1 MEGYM
6 IGTGRN
12 TLAGQLTS
20 RPLNMFRDI
29 SQTPVREFCAATMTY
44 HNWPMATPHLVA
56 ARFYLLEHAV
66 GTLRSRLMPGDVLA
80 PQERALME
88 EYNSFATDAA
98 LRAAHYL
105 FLICCR
111 ESRHAFPSDKDG
123 KKAFAEK
130 MPAGLWLT
138 EGGNLLCKFP
148 DLADV
153 DAVCAVIR
161 NDCGDAR
168 WLGQITKFLVAT
180 FFNAKFNN
188 SYGGPKWGV
197 VANCLNEFVHGRT
210 TAAMML
216 DTVWTL
222 EHNTSNIFNKGML
235 YHDAG
240 SCMRAVLDAQRAGL
254 IPRLFAGSIGGAESH
269 GYYGLPSL
277 VADKTLGDCFKRL
290 SWLGGEFKPGGSMD
304 WAKLKGPDAHELKC
318 IEPEWCATLFGKNAP
333 PPPPT
338 ATAAATVSVAPGVNV
353 QKKARA

>member
-1 MEGYM
+1 M
-6 IGTGRN
+6 IGTGRT

-29 SQTPVREFCAATMTY
+29 SQTPVREFCAYTMTY
-44 HNWPMATPHLVA
+44 HNQPMAHPHLVA

-66 GTLRSRLMPGDVLA
+66 GVLRSRRMSGDVLE

-88 EYNSFATDAA
+88 EYNSFASEAA

-111 ESRHAFPSDKDG
+111 ESRHAFPSNKDA
-123 KKAFAEK
+123 KKQFAEK
-130 MPAGLWLT
+130 LPAPVWIT

-148 DLADV
+148 DHADV
-153 DAVCAVIR
+153 DSVCAVVR
-161 NDCGDAR
+161 NECGDGR
-168 WLGQITKFLVAT
+168 KLGQITKFLVAT
-180 FFNAKFNN
+180 FFNASFNN

-240 SCMRAVLDAQRAGL
+240 SPMRAVLDAQRAGAIPSL
-254 IPRLFAGSIGGAESH
+254 ISSKGVGAESH
-269 GYYGLPSL
+269 GYYGVPSIMN
-277 VADKTLGDCFKRL
+277 DKPLTECFARL
-290 SWLGGEFKPGGSMD
+290 SWLGGDFKPGGSVA
-304 WAKLKGPDAHELKC
+304 WSKLKAPDAHELKC
-318 IEPEWCATLFGKNAP
+318 IEPQWCKEAFNKNP
-333 PPPPT
+333 PVAHPVKT
-338 ATAAATVSVAPGVNV
+338 ASANATVAVSPGVNV
-353 QKKARA
+353 QKKAR